1 MQRRIF
7 GIENEYGVT
16 CTLRGQ
22 RRLSP
27 DEVARYLFRRV
38 VSWGRSSNVF
48 LGNGARLYLDV
59 GSHPEYATPE
69 CDSVRELVVHD
80 KAGERILE
88 QLLTSAEQRL
98 GDEGVHGDVY
108 LFKNNTDSAGNS
120 YGCHE
125 NYCTSRR
132 DDFSSYTEVLIP
144 FLVSRQIYAGAGKVL
159 QTARGA
165 MYCVSQRAEHIWE
178 GVSSATTRSRPII
191 NTRDEPHADAERYR
205 RLHVIV
211 GDSNMSEYTNFLKVG
226 TCSLMLRML
235 EEPQVVLRDMTLENP
250 IRAIREISHDMT
262 CTRRV
267 RLANGR
273 EVSALDIQ
281 SEYLN
286 RALRFAE
293 HHELTDE
300 EQLALDMWEYV
311 LTHLEDDPL
320 KLDRELDW
328 VIKYKLIESY
338 RERHDL
344 ALSDARVALV
354 DLQYHDVN
362 RERGLFYRMQR
373 RGMVERMVTD
383 AEISDAVE
391 HPPQTTRARLRGEF
405 IKRAK
410 ERKRDY
416 TVDWVHL
423 KLNDQ
428 AQRTVLCKDP
438 FKAHDERVDK
448 LIASLV
454 TRRCPLMDKLE
465 RLLNLTAALLHT
477 EHPLTADE
485 LRDRVGGYPDAKASL
500 PTHVRARQGRPAQ
513 HGDALPGRNRPRQRP
528 TGRRLPTRPRRVRRR
543 GPALRARRVGCA
555 PPGHQPRAPRRRRDR
570 PHQARRG
577 RRGPTRPSRSATSRS
592 PPRSR
597 PSSVPPPNARRSASA
612 TATPIVSG
620 RALAPLVQSRGHWYL
635 SGWDRVRDDERL
647 YRVDRIQSDVTVD
660 RRSPNTPSAHVA
672 DTLDLRGWELGD
684 GPATAAVVRVDAD
697 QAAYARHMLDDV
709 RDRT

>member
-48 LGNGARLYLDV
+48 LANGARLYLDV

-165 MYCVSQRAEHIWE
+165 RYCVSQRAEHIWE

-211 GDSNMSEYTNFLKVG
+211 GDSNMSEYTTFLKVG
-226 TCSLMLRML
+226 ACSLMLRML

-293 HHELTDE
+293 HHDLTDE
-300 EQLALDMWEYV
+300 EQLALDMWEYT
-311 LTHLEDDPL
+311 LSHLEDDPL

-328 VIKYKLIESY
+328 GIKYKLIEAY

-362 RERGLFYRMQR
+362 RERGVFYRMQR
-373 RGMVERMVTD
+373 KGMVDRIVTD
-383 AEISDAVE
+383 EEISHAVE

-438 FKAHDERVDK
+438 FKAEDERVDK
-448 LIASLV
+448 LIASL
-454 TRRCPLMDKLE
+454 
-465 RLLNLTAALLHT
+465 
-477 EHPLTADE
+477 
-485 LRDRVGGYPDAKASL
+485 
-500 PTHVRARQGRPAQ
+500 
-513 HGDALPGRNRPRQRP
+513 
-528 TGRRLPTRPRRVRRR
+528 
-543 GPALRARRVGCA
+543 
-555 PPGHQPRAPRRRRDR
+555 
-570 PHQARRG
+570 
-577 RRGPTRPSRSATSRS
+577 
-592 PPRSR
+592 
-597 PSSVPPPNARRSASA
+597 
-612 TATPIVSG
+612 
-620 RALAPLVQSRGHWYL
+620 
-635 SGWDRVRDDERL
+635 
-647 YRVDRIQSDVTVD
+647 
-660 RRSPNTPSAHVA
+660 
-672 DTLDLRGWELGD
+672 
-684 GPATAAVVRVDAD
+684 
-697 QAAYARHMLDDV
+697 
-709 RDRT
+709 

>member
-48 LGNGARLYLDV
+48 LANGARLYLDV

-132 DDFSSYTEVLIP
+132 DDFSSYSEVLIP

-165 MYCVSQRAEHIWE
+165 RYCVSQRAEHIWE

-226 TCSLMLRML
+226 ACSLMLRML

-293 HHELTDE
+293 HHDLTDE
-300 EQLALDMWEYV
+300 EQLALDMWEYT
-311 LTHLEDDPL
+311 LSHLEDDPL

-328 VIKYKLIESY
+328 VIKYKLIEAY

-344 ALSDARVALV
+344 TLSDARVALV

-373 RGMVERMVTD
+373 KGMVDRLVTD
-383 AEISDAVE
+383 EEISHAVE

-438 FKAHDERVDK
+438 FKAEDERVDK
-448 LIASLV
+448 LIASL
-454 TRRCPLMDKLE
+454 
-465 RLLNLTAALLHT
+465 
-477 EHPLTADE
+477 
-485 LRDRVGGYPDAKASL
+485 
-500 PTHVRARQGRPAQ
+500 
-513 HGDALPGRNRPRQRP
+513 
-528 TGRRLPTRPRRVRRR
+528 
-543 GPALRARRVGCA
+543 
-555 PPGHQPRAPRRRRDR
+555 
-570 PHQARRG
+570 
-577 RRGPTRPSRSATSRS
+577 
-592 PPRSR
+592 
-597 PSSVPPPNARRSASA
+597 
-612 TATPIVSG
+612 
-620 RALAPLVQSRGHWYL
+620 
-635 SGWDRVRDDERL
+635 
-647 YRVDRIQSDVTVD
+647 
-660 RRSPNTPSAHVA
+660 
-672 DTLDLRGWELGD
+672 
-684 GPATAAVVRVDAD
+684 
-697 QAAYARHMLDDV
+697 
-709 RDRT
+709 